1 MLAKKKILIVD
12 DEKDMRDAL
21 AYRLK
26 GSGYEV
32 IMAENGAQGLELA
45 SKEHPDLIVLD
56 MMMPVLNGFEAYK
69 QIKLK
74 TDGSEHIPIVML
86 TARGKM
92 KDTFESMQVEAFLP
106 KPYEPVEILAVIN
119 EAIHPKVLVL
129 NIEGFI
135 KEKFSY
141 FPKYFKV

>member
-74 TDGSEHIPIVML
+74 
-86 TARGKM
+86 
-92 KDTFESMQVEAFLP
+92 
-106 KPYEPVEILAVIN
+106 
-119 EAIHPKVLVL
+119 
-129 NIEGFI
+129 
-135 KEKFSY
+135 
-141 FPKYFKV
+141 